1 MPLNK
6 SKELEFDK
14 ENDIEKRRPKPF
26 RYLKSDETFNENSK
40 KFNEDNT
47 FSIMKTNNLKI
58 KLNYENPIIFS
69 NTKNIGKVEE
79 ILKKHEEIKKM
90 KDK

>member
-1 MPLNK
+1 MPLK
-6 SKELEFDK
+6 DSKEFEFDK

-26 RYLKSDETFNENSK
+26 RYIRNDENYENSK
-40 KFNEDNT
+40 EFIEDNS
-47 FSIMKTNNLKI
+47 FSLMKTNRSKI
-58 KLNYENPIIFS
+58 KLNYENPVVFS
-69 NTKNIGKVEE
+69 NLKNIGKVEI